1 MNKAIIF
8 VVGALFMSLYG
19 PAHAHERDQPNCRYC
34 SKTQVLTS
42 DMIDEAKQ
50 CVYQSKL
57 YSRGSV
63 IRQEGRLYVCE
74 KVSAGAEPYA
84 LGWDNE

>member
-8 VVGALFMSLYG
+8 TVSALCMSLFG
-19 PAHAHERDQPNCRYC
+19 QAHAHERDQPDCRYC
-34 SKTQVLTS
+34 KTQVLTS
-42 DMIDEAKQ
+42 DMIDETKQ

-84 LGWDNE
+84 LGWDKD